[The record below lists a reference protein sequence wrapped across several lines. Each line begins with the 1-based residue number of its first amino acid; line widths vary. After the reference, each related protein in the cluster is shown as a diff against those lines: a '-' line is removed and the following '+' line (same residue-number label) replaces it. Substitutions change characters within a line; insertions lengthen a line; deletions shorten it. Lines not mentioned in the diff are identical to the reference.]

1 MASKSDLPSSKKLV
15 WPVAQ
20 VLKNSSGPAQKSAI
34 DTQIASSLNLS
45 PELVAIRHDNSRA
58 EYQYRIAWALSYGKK
73 AGYFENPTRN
83 QWTLTEKGRQL
94 GSELDVSL

>member
-15 WPVAQ
+15 WPVVR
-20 VLKNSSGPAQKSAI
+20 VLKSTSGPAQKSPI
-34 DTQIASSLNLS
+34 DTQIFSSLNLS
-45 PELVAIRHDNSRA
+45 PELVAIQHDNSHA

-73 AGYFENPTRN
+73 AGYFENPARN
-83 QWTLTEKGRQL
+83 QWALTEKGRQL

>member
-15 WPVAQ
+15 WPVVQ
-20 VLKNSSGPAQKSAI
+20 VLKSTSGPAQKSAI

-73 AGYFENPTRN
+73 AGYFDNPARN
-83 QWTLTEKGRQL
+83 QWALTEKGRQVNSSTEIVL
-94 GSELDVSL
+94 

>member
-15 WPVAQ
+15 WPVVQ
-20 VLKNSSGPAQKSAI
+20 VLKSTSGPSQKSAI
-34 DTQIASSLNLS
+34 DTQIVSSLNLS

-73 AGYFENPTRN
+73 AGYFDNPARN
-83 QWTLTEKGRQL
+83 QWALTEKGRQVNSSTEIVL
-94 GSELDVSL
+94 